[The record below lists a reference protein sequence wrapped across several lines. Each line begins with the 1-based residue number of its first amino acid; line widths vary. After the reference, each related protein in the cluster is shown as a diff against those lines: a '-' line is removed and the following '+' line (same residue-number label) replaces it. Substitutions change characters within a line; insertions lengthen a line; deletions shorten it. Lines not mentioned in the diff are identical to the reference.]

1 MSDARSIPAR
11 TTRVVLL
18 VCGLSVLFEG
28 YDVGSLGAVLPA
40 LAADRHWSL
49 TPMQLGA
56 LGSYALAGMFF
67 GGMAIGT
74 LGDLLGRRRMLLACV
89 ALFSLTMAGAA
100 LAPTPVGF
108 GLCRFLG
115 GLGLGGVIPLAAALT
130 IEYSPP
136 ARRSF
141 NYGMMYSGYSLGI
154 LCAALVAMALLPAW
168 GWRGV
173 MAVGALPLLA
183 LVPMARAL
191 PESLEYLAARGRGSE
206 ARALAAR
213 LGVTGAL
220 TEAPRAAAHAVHQQA
235 RLRDVVAAIFA
246 RRRLRATVCFWIAL
260 FCGMLLVYGLNTW
273 LPMIMRK
280 QGYALGSSLAFL
292 FVFSLTSACGGVV
305 LGKIADRFGVRA
317 TVALAYGVGALAIA
331 ALMTRNALF
340 VSYALVALAGIGS
353 ISASL
358 ILTGYLTHF
367 YPSHA
372 RGAATG
378 WALSF
383 ARFGAMCGPLMG
395 GYIASVGAD
404 WSWNFV
410 AFAVTGLVA
419 ALAVAA
425 LPARARAEAGE
436 GGALAAESDEEHG
449 RAQGATDRGAQ
460 LS

>member
-11 TTRVVLL
+11 TTRAVLL

-74 LGDLLGRRRMLLACV
+74 LGDLLGRRRMLLGCV

-100 LAPTPVGF
+100 LAPTPFWF
-108 GLCRFLG
+108 GLFRFLG
-115 GLGLGGVIPLAAALT
+115 GLGLGGVIPVAAALT

-154 LCAALVAMALLPAW
+154 LCAALAAMALLPAW

-183 LVPMARAL
+183 LVPMALAL
-191 PESLEYLAARGRGSE
+191 PESLEYLAARGRLDE

-213 LGVTGAL
+213 LGVTGELPVVHGA
-220 TEAPRAAAHAVHQQA
+220 ASQQRAG
-235 RLRDVVAAIFA
+235 LRDVVAAIFA
-246 RRRLRATVCFWIAL
+246 RRRLRATACFWIAL

-280 QGYALGSSLAFL
+280 QGYDLGSSLAFL
-292 FVFSLTSACGGVV
+292 LVFSLTSACGGVV
-305 LGKIADRFGVRA
+305 LGKIADRFGARA
-317 TVALAYGVGALAIA
+317 TVALAYAIGALAIA
-331 ALMTRNALF
+331 ALMTRNALV

-358 ILTGYLTHF
+358 ILTGHLTHF

-395 GYIASVGAD
+395 GYIASVGAN

-425 LPARARAEAGE
+425 LPSRASVEAGTETWVGADEGGEAMQGEARA
-436 GGALAAESDEEHG
+436 
-449 RAQGATDRGAQ
+449 RGAQ

>member
-11 TTRVVLL
+11 TTRAVLL

-40 LAADRHWSL
+40 LAADRHWNL

-74 LGDLLGRRRMLLACV
+74 LGDLLGRRRMLLGCV

-100 LAPTPVGF
+100 LAPTPFWF

-115 GLGLGGVIPLAAALT
+115 GLGLGGVIPVAAALT

-154 LCAALVAMALLPAW
+154 LCAALAAMALLPAW

-183 LVPMARAL
+183 LVPMALAL
-191 PESLEYLAARGRGSE
+191 PESLEYLAARGRIDE
-206 ARALAAR
+206 ASALAAR
-213 LGVTGAL
+213 LGVTGELPVVDGA
-220 TEAPRAAAHAVHQQA
+220 RGAATQQRT

-246 RRRLRATVCFWIAL
+246 RRRLRATACFWIAL

-280 QGYALGSSLAFL
+280 QGYDLGSSLAFL
-292 FVFSLTSACGGVV
+292 LVFSLTSACGGVV
-305 LGKIADRFGVRA
+305 LGKIADRFGARA
-317 TVALAYGVGALAIA
+317 TVALAYASGALAIA
-331 ALMTRNALF
+331 ALMTRNALV

-358 ILTGYLTHF
+358 ILTGHLTHF

-383 ARFGAMCGPLMG
+383 ARFGAMCGPLLG
-395 GYIASVGAD
+395 GYIASVGAN

-425 LPARARAEAGE
+425 LPSRARVEADIEADE
-436 GGALAAESDEEHG
+436 GGDA
-449 RAQGATDRGAQ
+449 AQGEARRAAQ

>member
-1 MSDARSIPAR
+1 MSEARSIPAR
-11 TTRVVLL
+11 TTRAVLL
-18 VCGLSVLFEG
+18 VCGLAVLFEG
-28 YDVGSLGAVLPA
+28 YDVGSIGAVLPA
-40 LAADRHWSL
+40 LAADRHWQL

-67 GGMAIGT
+67 GGLIVGT
-74 LGDLLGRRRMLLACV
+74 LGDLLGRRRMLLGCV

-100 LAPTPVGF
+100 LAPTPFWF
-108 GLCRFLG
+108 GVCRLLG
-115 GLGLGGVIPLAAALT
+115 GVGLGGVIPVAAALT
-130 IEYSPP
+130 IEYSPE

-154 LCAALVAMALLPAW
+154 LCAALVAMALLPVW

-173 MAVGALPLLA
+173 MAVGALPLAA
-183 LVPMARAL
+183 LWPMARAL
-191 PESLEYLAARGRGSE
+191 PESIDYLVAGGRVAE
-206 ARALAAR
+206 AQALAAR
-213 LGVTGAL
+213 LGIAGAWVSRVADASAAKR
-220 TEAPRAAAHAVHQQA
+220 ERAG
-235 RLRDVVAAIFA
+235 LREVVAAIFA
-246 RRRLRATVCFWIAL
+246 KRRLRATVCFWIAL

-280 QGYALGSSLAFL
+280 KGYDLGSSLAFL
-292 FVFSLTSACGGVV
+292 FVFSLTSAFGGLV

-317 TVALAYGVGALAIA
+317 TVALAYAAGALAIA
-331 ALMTRNALF
+331 ALMTKNALA
-340 VSYALVALAGIGS
+340 VSYLLVALAGVGS

-358 ILTGYLTHF
+358 ILTGHLTHF
-367 YPSHA
+367 YPAHA

-404 WSWNFV
+404 LAWNFV
-410 AFAVTGLVA
+410 AFAATALVA

-425 LPARARAEAGE
+425 LPSRARGEAAANADAEADDRGRAV
-436 GGALAAESDEEHG
+436 GGARMS
-449 RAQGATDRGAQ
+449 
-460 LS
+460 

>member
-11 TTRVVLL
+11 TTRAVLL

-100 LAPTPVGF
+100 LAPTPFWF

-115 GLGLGGVIPLAAALT
+115 GLGLGGVIPVAAALT

-136 ARRSF
+136 ARRSV

-154 LCAALVAMALLPAW
+154 LCAALVSMALLPAW

-183 LVPMARAL
+183 LVPMARVL
-191 PESLEYLAARGRGSE
+191 PESLDYLAVRGRLGE

-213 LGVTGAL
+213 LGVTGELAV
-220 TEAPRAAAHAVHQQA
+220 AQGAASHARAS
-235 RLRDVVAAIFA
+235 LRDVVAAIFA
-246 RRRLRATVCFWIAL
+246 PRRLRATACFWIAL

-280 QGYALGSSLAFL
+280 QGYDLGSSLAFL
-292 FVFSLTSACGGVV
+292 LVFSLTSACGGVV
-305 LGKIADRFGVRA
+305 LGKLADRFGVRA
-317 TVALAYGVGALAIA
+317 TVALAYAIGALAIA
-331 ALMTRNALF
+331 ALMTRNALLA
-340 VSYALVALAGIGS
+340 SYALVALAGIGS

-358 ILTGYLTHF
+358 ILTGHLTHF
-367 YPSHA
+367 YPAHA

-383 ARFGAMCGPLMG
+383 ARFGAVCGPLMG
-395 GYIASVGAD
+395 GYIASVGAN

-410 AFAVTGLVA
+410 AFAATGLVA

-425 LPARARAEAGE
+425 LPSRARVEAGE
-436 GGALAAESDEEHG
+436 GGEAADDG
-449 RAQGATDRGAQ
+449 ARARAAADRGAQ

>member
-1 MSDARSIPAR
+1 MSDARFIPAR
-11 TTRVVLL
+11 TTRAVLL

-40 LAADRHWSL
+40 LAADRHWNL

-100 LAPTPVGF
+100 LAPTPFWF

-115 GLGLGGVIPLAAALT
+115 GLGLGGVIPVAAALT

-154 LCAALVAMALLPAW
+154 LCAALAAMALLPAW

-183 LVPMARAL
+183 LMPMALAL
-191 PESLEYLAARGRGSE
+191 PESLEYLAARGRIDE
-206 ARALAAR
+206 ASALASR
-213 LGVTGAL
+213 LGVTGEMPVVHGA
-220 TEAPRAAAHAVHQQA
+220 RGAASQ
-235 RLRDVVAAIFA
+235 RRTSLRDVVAAIFA
-246 RRRLRATVCFWIAL
+246 RRRLRATACFWIAL

-280 QGYALGSSLAFL
+280 QGYDLGSSLAFL
-292 FVFSLTSACGGVV
+292 VVFSLTSACGGVV
-305 LGKIADRFGVRA
+305 LGKIADRFGARA
-317 TVALAYGVGALAIA
+317 TVALAYAIGALAIA
-331 ALMTRNALF
+331 ALMTRNALV

-358 ILTGYLTHF
+358 ILTGHLTHF

-383 ARFGAMCGPLMG
+383 ARFGAMCGPLLG
-395 GYIASVGAD
+395 GYIASVGAN

-425 LPARARAEAGE
+425 LPSRARVEADIEADEADE
-436 GGALAAESDEEHG
+436 GGEAEQGEAR
-449 RAQGATDRGAQ
+449 RAAQ

>member
-11 TTRVVLL
+11 TTRAVLL

-100 LAPTPVGF
+100 IAPTPFWF

-115 GLGLGGVIPLAAALT
+115 GLGLGGVIPVAAALT

-154 LCAALVAMALLPAW
+154 LCAALAAMALLPAW

-183 LVPMARAL
+183 LLPMALAL
-191 PESLEYLAARGRGSE
+191 PESLEYLAARGRFDE
-206 ARALAAR
+206 ASVLAAR
-213 LGVTGAL
+213 LGVTGELQVA
-220 TEAPRAAAHAVHQQA
+220 RGAASQ
-235 RLRDVVAAIFA
+235 RRTSLRDVVAAIFA
-246 RRRLRATVCFWIAL
+246 RRRLRATACFWIAL

-280 QGYALGSSLAFL
+280 QGYDLGSSLAFL
-292 FVFSLTSACGGVV
+292 LVFSLTSACGGVV
-305 LGKIADRFGVRA
+305 LGKIADRFGARA
-317 TVALAYGVGALAIA
+317 TVALAYAIGALAIA
-331 ALMTRNALF
+331 VLMTRNALV

-395 GYIASVGAD
+395 GYIASVGAN

-425 LPARARAEAGE
+425 LPSRVRAEAGE
-436 GGALAAESDEEHG
+436 DARVEADEGGEAVQGDAR
-449 RAQGATDRGAQ
+449 RATERGAQ

>member
-11 TTRVVLL
+11 TTRAVLL

-74 LGDLLGRRRMLLACV
+74 LGDLLGRRRMLLGCV

-100 LAPTPVGF
+100 LAPTPFWF

-115 GLGLGGVIPLAAALT
+115 GLGLGGVIPVAAALT
-130 IEYSPP
+130 IEYSLL

-173 MAVGALPLLA
+173 MAVGALPFLA
-183 LVPMARAL
+183 LVPMARVL
-191 PESLEYLAARGRGSE
+191 PESLDYLAARGRVNE

-213 LGVTGAL
+213 LGVTGEL
-220 TEAPRAAAHAVHQQA
+220 TAAQGSGSHERAS
-235 RLRDVVAAIFA
+235 LRDVVTAIFA
-246 RRRLRATVCFWIAL
+246 QRRLRATACFWIAL

-292 FVFSLTSACGGVV
+292 FVFSLTSACGGVL
-305 LGKIADRFGVRA
+305 LGKLADRFGVRA
-317 TVALAYGVGALAIA
+317 TVVLAYGIGALAIA
-331 ALMTRNALF
+331 ALMTRHALF

-358 ILTGYLTHF
+358 ILTGHLTHF
-367 YPSHA
+367 YPAHA

-425 LPARARAEAGE
+425 LPSRARVEAGE
-436 GGALAAESDEEHG
+436 GGEAAEEHAVA
-449 RAQGATDRGAQ
+449 REAADRGAQ